1 MPDQDIC
8 VGESQCLFAA
18 WRTREAFANIEMGT
32 QAGEGGGCKKRMTSN
47 HFNLVYC
54 VF

>member
-18 WRTREAFANIEMGT
+18 WRTASTREAFANIEMGT
-32 QAGEGGGCKKRMTSN
+32 QAGERGGAKRGFQFSQAII
-47 HFNLVYC
+47 
-54 VF
+54 